1 MRIPLSFS
9 GCIAALLLCR
19 IGALSMNARLELP
32 REASGLELL
41 EESTLFFSPKI
52 RFGLIEDVCS
62 EVFGA

>member
-1 MRIPLSFS
+1 
-9 GCIAALLLCR
+9 
-19 IGALSMNARLELP
+19 MNARLELP